1 MLFNSCEFQEQVD
14 ILALLVQCD
23 LDVIFSEKTKPE
35 LAGDFMLA
43 QLQGLQVLQLYCLA
57 IDGETGVIITSE
69 NCQHLL

>member
-1 MLFNSCEFQEQVD
+1 MD

-23 LDVIFSEKTKPE
+23 LDVMFSEKAKPE

-57 IDGETGVIITSE
+57 MDGGTGVILTSE